1 MEFTPTQSGGPMAT
15 LREASK
21 IHYNAFTP
29 ATHQD
34 IQTGSIQRIAD
45 AAEAMAKSHSQLI
58 YDRDAYKRWY
68 EDEKKKCKHLL
79 AVIRGLK
86 GRVTILNRKFTA
98 P

>member
-1 MEFTPTQSGGPMAT
+1 MKT

-45 AAEAMAKSHSQLI
+45 ACEVMAKSHSQLI

-68 EDEKKKCKHLL
+68 EDEKKRCDHLK

-86 GRVTILNRKFTA
+86 GRVTILNRKITA